1 MASRYSR
8 GGRGGRV
15 KKKHS
20 FLVKARKY
28 GRKGLYGRGK
38 NVDEETYN
46 YFVRVMERLK
56 EEFEDEEEKDM
67 FVVNVFEQTAGKEMD
82 LICNQVV
89 SKVMEKLLPLAKNET
104 LEFFADL
111 LLQNMRIIC
120 TDPYASHVLE
130 KVMRICLEKIS
141 KTNPD
146 DGMDQHSAFCLK
158 WLSSASRYAFNN
170 VEEFISDIYA
180 SHILRTS
187 LECLSGV
194 ELDTLLMKSY
204 RSRRHIDHTAS
215 SDGIPKYESAEFV
228 TMLRDFGERFASWPQ
243 LHDMVRSQDSSAVI
257 QTVLFCLNKTAPDL
271 CKKLL
276 VFLVKDILSAIQ
288 PDDMFSSS
296 AVVHTLEACVVVS
309 DDEIFRQLYQTHFK
323 GRLKA
328 LAENFDLKFSVVKLL
343 EAVKDKEVFA
353 EIFEELAPAM
363 EDIFAAGCGTV
374 VLGLANACKRL
385 STLQA
390 KFLQSL
396 METFHCFTPEI
407 RQIKIV
413 PLVSRLITYEVAEQ
427 PADDQPAFK
436 CHIIGSQ
443 IVQSLLHF
451 GKPIKIVQ
459 SLLEMDTSQLRDL
472 LNDSF
477 GSRIMDAFFS
487 AEFVGEKSHDK
498 LFQKLQGCFCSLA
511 TSKFGS
517 RSLDAI
523 WQASSVKT
531 RQLIGEEL
539 LQKETALLGDFFGR
553 IIFGK
558 YALPLLKKQKGD
570 WKTMQDKESKKRK
583 LFADIVDPIMDDG
596 ETNDRVKKKKKTKS

>member
-15 KKKHS
+15 KKKHT

-28 GRKGLYGRGK
+28 GRIGLYGRGK

-46 YFVRVMERLK
+46 YFLRVMERLK
-56 EEFEDEEEKDM
+56 EEFEDDEEKDM
-67 FVVNVFEQTAGKEMD
+67 FVVNVFEQTKGKEMD

-104 LEFFADL
+104 LEFYADL
-111 LLQNMRIIC
+111 LLQNMRIVC
-120 TDPYASHVLE
+120 TDCYASHVLE
-130 KVMRICLEKIS
+130 TVMRICLEKIS
-141 KTNPD
+141 KTNPE
-146 DGMDQHSAFCLK
+146 DGTDPHSAFCLK
-158 WLSSASRYAFNN
+158 WLCSVCRYAFNN

-180 SHILRTS
+180 SHVLRTS
-187 LECLSGV
+187 LGYLSGA

-204 RSRRHIDHTAS
+204 RSRRHMDNTES
-215 SDGIPKYESAEFV
+215 SDAVPKYESAEFV

-243 LHDMVRSQDSSAVI
+243 LHDMVHSQDSSAVI
-257 QTVLFCLNKTAPDL
+257 QTVLYCLKKSAPDI

-276 VFLVKDILSAIQ
+276 DFLVKDILAAMQ
-288 PDDMFSSS
+288 PDDVFSSA
-296 AVVHTLEACVVVS
+296 AVVHTLEACVTVS
-309 DDEIFRQLYQTHFK
+309 DDETFRQLYQTYFK

-328 LAENFDLKFSVVKLL
+328 FSGNFDLKFSVVRLL
-343 EAVKDKEVFA
+343 DAVKDKEVFA

-374 VLGLANACKRL
+374 VFSLANTCKRL

-396 METFHCFTPEI
+396 METFHCFTPET

-436 CHIIGSQ
+436 YNFIGSQ
-443 IVQSLLHF
+443 IVQTLLHF

-472 LNDSF
+472 LNDTF
-477 GSRIMDAFFS
+477 GSRILDAFYS

-498 LFQKLQGCFCSLA
+498 LFQKLQGCFYSLA

-517 RSLDAI
+517 RALDTI

-539 LQKETALLGDFFGR
+539 LQKETALMGDFYGR
-553 IIFGK
+553 LLFGK
-558 YALPLLKKQKGD
+558 YALSLLKKQKVD
-570 WKTMQDKESKKRK
+570 WKTMQEKENKKRK
-583 LFADIVDPIMDDG
+583 LFADIVDPLLDG
-596 ETNDRVKKKKKTKS
+596 GEIKKKKKTKS